1 MEPRYVIEISRD
13 GMSWM
18 AANEMFTWIPTHFGN
33 DRNKAQEALNF
44 AKGKTFILAN
54 GTLQS
59 RIRDSAQG
67 EKTEVPIPEKKP
79 RKRRKKK
86 IEEVSY

>member
-33 DRNKAQEALNF
+33 DR
-44 AKGKTFILAN
+44 
-54 GTLQS
+54 
-59 RIRDSAQG
+59 
-67 EKTEVPIPEKKP
+67 
-79 RKRRKKK
+79 
-86 IEEVSY
+86 